1 MWGAGHGWLRSRRGK
16 YTRINYLVD
25 CWWRGYALVV
35 TVADQIAQKYETIA
49 PLLDERQRRC
59 WLGVEA
65 RAIGRGGVSLVAGA
79 TGASRSTVGAAVK
92 EVSEPESATPEGRV
106 RRVGAGRPPATAVD
120 PALVAA
126 LEALVDPATRGDP
139 LSPLRWT
146 SKSTRTL
153 AAELSGQGHRVGART
168 VAKLLHGAGYSL
180 QAARKTREGGT
191 HPDRDAQFRYLAEQ
205 VNAHLADGQPVISV
219 DTKKKELVG
228 EYKNGGREWQPKGE
242 PEQVNVYDFI
252 GEAGKALPYGA
263 YDVGANTAWVSVGRD
278 HDTATFAVAT
288 LRRWWT
294 AMGRPLYPGATRLLI
309 CADGGGS
316 NGSRVR
322 LWKLELAALAAE
334 TGLTIT
340 VCHLPPGTSKW
351 NKIEHRL
358 WSHISM
364 NWRGRPLESH
374 ETVVE
379 LIAATTTRTGLAVR
393 AELDETDYP
402 AGVKVSDAQMA
413 DLPLH
418 RHDFHG
424 DWNYTVR
431 PE

>member
-1 MWGAGHGWLRSRRGK
+1 VAVVEQLAEK
-16 YTRINYLVD
+16 Y
-25 CWWRGYALVV
+25 AS
-35 TVADQIAQKYETIA
+35 IA
-49 PLLDERQRRC
+49 PLLDERQRRR

-65 RAIGRGGVSLVAGA
+65 RALGRGGVSAVARA
-79 TGASRSTVGAAVK
+79 TGASRSTVTTAVK
-92 EVSEPESATPEGRV
+92 ELADPAAAGHGVGV
-106 RRVGAGRPPATAVD
+106 RRAGAGRPSVTATD
-120 PALVAA
+120 PRLLAA

-139 LSPLRWT
+139 MSPLRWT

-153 AAELSGQGHRVGART
+153 AAELAAQGHAVGERT

-180 QAARKTREGGT
+180 QAVRKTREGGT
-191 HPDRDAQFRYLAEQ
+191 HPDRDTQFGYLCGQ
-205 VNAHLADGQPVISV
+205 VNAHLRDGQPVVSV

-228 EYKNGGREWQPKGE
+228 RYKNAGREWQPAGE
-242 PEQVNVYDFI
+242 PEQVEVYDFV
-252 GEAGKALPYGA
+252 GEAGKAIPYGV
-263 YDVGANTAWVSVGRD
+263 YDVAANTAWVSVGRD
-278 HDTATFAVAT
+278 HDTAAFAVAT
-288 LRRWWT
+288 LRRWWS
-294 AMGRPLYPGATRLLI
+294 AMGRPLYPAADRLLI

-322 LWKLELAALAAE
+322 LWKVELATFAAE
-334 TGLTIT
+334 SGLTVT

-358 WSHISM
+358 FSHISM

-374 ETVVE
+374 ETVVQ

-393 AELDETDYP
+393 AELDDTNYP
-402 AGVKVSDAQMA
+402 AGIKISDRQMA
-413 DLPLH
+413 ALPLT

-424 DWNYTVR
+424 DWNYTLR